1 MKLVRPILLCSIFIL
16 MLFSCKQEQGNLTS
30 VSQQNE
36 YIFGVWKAP
45 SARIAKETIALVSA
59 NIQAR
64 AELAITKDNKTE
76 QEIDT
81 ENSELQSV
89 PELDSSFNTL
99 PYITTAAPE
108 TLLPKDGETIDWIRS
123 RKPST
128 YNPDNIYFD
137 RYVPSEIYPEIYLK
151 YGFQRQAE
159 TEYHSPKFGSIPLI
173 LLEVFDMGTP
183 ENAFGIYSL
192 NSYPLPKFEWVG
204 CKAIISG
211 KYVWF
216 WKGKYF
222 IQIEGYEIAPGIRE
236 GMVELAKVVAKNI
249 QDQPQKIPL
258 LQLLPQY
265 IDGSEKLFTTN
276 WVLEQVYKSLPNV
289 VPLMTDGAVGVLAR
303 THNLIKKPKNP
314 YIVFVIRYNTNTDA
328 ESAYITYQSAY
339 IAYQY
344 ELTSDNV
351 YFQKDAQNGSIL
363 IDETIA
369 EQQ

>member
-1 MKLVRPILLCSIFIL
+1 MQLVRLVLLCFIFIL

-30 VSQQNE
+30 VSQKNE

-45 SARIAKETIALVSA
+45 SSRIAKETIALVSA
-59 NIQAR
+59 NIQA
-64 AELAITKDNKTE
+64 ESLPEITKDNKTE
-76 QEIDT
+76 QKTDT

-89 PELDSSFNTL
+89 PELDSSLNTL
-99 PYITTAAPE
+99 TYITTTAPE
-108 TLLPKDGETIDWIRS
+108 TLLPEDSETIDWVRS

-128 YNPDNIYFD
+128 YNPENIYLD
-137 RYVPSEIYPEIYLK
+137 RYVPSEIYPEIYHK

-173 LLEVFDMGTP
+173 LLEIFDMGTP

-236 GMVELAKVVAKNI
+236 GMIELAKIVAKKI
-249 QDQPQKIPL
+249 KDQPQKIPL
-258 LQLLPQY
+258 LQLLPKY
-265 IDGSEKLFTTN
+265 LDGSEKLFTTN
-276 WVLEQVYKSLPNV
+276 WVLEQVYKSLPNI
-289 VPLMTDGAVGVLAR
+289 VPMMTDEAVGVLAR
-303 THNLIKKPKNP
+303 THNLLKKPRNP
-314 YIVFVIRYNTNTDA
+314 YTVFVFRYETNADA
-328 ESAYITYQSAY
+328 ESAYK
-339 IAYQY
+339 AYQN
-344 ELTSDNV
+344 ELTSENV

-369 EQQ
+369 EQ